1 MKLLIVDDHP
11 IVISGCRSLF
21 SKDRNVKVF
30 EALSIAGARAAMKKL
45 TPDIVII
52 DDKLA
57 DGSGLDFAREIKSQ
71 NSSVRTVVFSTT
83 DTPHLALEAIECG
96 AMGFVCK
103 TGAAADIRHAVR
115 AAARGERWL
124 SDNIAQQVAL
134 LKVRAEEPAVSLT
147 QRELKVMKLLA
158 QGGRTKEISDEMG
171 ISRKTVANICAAL
184 KKKFNART
192 SSEVIRIAIDLE
204 LL

>member
-1 MKLLIVDDHP
+1 MALVSTSLARSNLKIHRCGLSFFRRLTHLI
-11 IVISGCRSLF
+11 
-21 SKDRNVKVF
+21 
-30 EALSIAGARAAMKKL
+30 IA
-45 TPDIVII
+45 
-52 DDKLA
+52 
-57 DGSGLDFAREIKSQ
+57 F
-71 NSSVRTVVFSTT
+71 
-83 DTPHLALEAIECG
+83 EAIECG

-124 SDNIAQQVAL
+124 SDNVAQQVAL
-134 LKVRAEEPAVSLT
+134 LKVRAEEPVVSLT